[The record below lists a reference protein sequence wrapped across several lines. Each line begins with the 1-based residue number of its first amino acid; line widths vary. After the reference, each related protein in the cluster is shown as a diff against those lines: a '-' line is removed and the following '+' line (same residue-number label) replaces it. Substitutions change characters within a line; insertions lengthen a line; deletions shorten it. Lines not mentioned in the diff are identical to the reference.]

1 LGRGVGGGFCGGWGI
16 RGDGEVRV
24 GGWMDGMGGG
34 MDDGVVEGVG
44 SWVVG

>member
-1 LGRGVGGGFCGGWGI
+1 MG
-16 RGDGEVRV
+16 GDGEVRV